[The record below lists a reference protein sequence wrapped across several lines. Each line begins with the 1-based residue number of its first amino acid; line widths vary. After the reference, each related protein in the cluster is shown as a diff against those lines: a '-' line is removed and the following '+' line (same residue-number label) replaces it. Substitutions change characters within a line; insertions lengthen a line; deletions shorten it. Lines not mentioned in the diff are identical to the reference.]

1 MTYAA
6 AQTSGNLNVVIVG
19 WNDTTAVVNSVKD
32 SKGNVYQLAV
42 GPTLLTGNLS
52 QSIYY
57 TPNILAASAGANAVT
72 VTFSQPAA
80 YADIR
85 ILEYSGI
92 SQTSPVDSFASA
104 VGNSTTSSSGNLAT
118 TSATDLLIGA
128 NMVQTGT
135 MGAGTG
141 FTQRLLTSD
150 GDIVE
155 DEVVTSVGTYNAS
168 TALSAPSAGWDMQM
182 VAFRAASQ

>member
-1 MTYAA
+1 
-6 AQTSGNLNVVIVG
+6 V
-19 WNDTTAVVNSVKD
+19 
-32 SKGNVYQLAV
+32 AV
-42 GPTLLTGNLS
+42 GPTLLAGYLS

-57 TPNILAASAGANAVT
+57 CPNILAALAGANAVT
-72 VTFSQPAA
+72 VTCSRPAT

-85 ILEYSGI
+85 ILEYNGI
-92 SQTSPVDSFASA
+92 SRTNPVDAFASA
-104 VGNSTTSSSGNLAT
+104 VGNSTTSSSGVLAT

-128 NMVQTGT
+128 NVVLTGT
-135 MGAGTG
+135 SGAGTG

-155 DEVVTSVGTYNAS
+155 DNVVTSAGSYSAS
-168 TALSAPSAGWDMQM
+168 TTLYPPSNGWDMQM

>member
-1 MTYAA
+1 MTYTA

-57 TPNILAASAGANAVT
+57 NPNILAASAGANAVT
-72 VTFSQPAA
+72 VTFSKPAT

-104 VGNSTTSSSGNLAT
+104 VGNSTTSSSGNLTT

-128 NMVQTGT
+128 N
-135 MGAGTG
+135 
-141 FTQRLLTSD
+141 
-150 GDIVE
+150 IVE
-155 DEVVTSVGTYNAS
+155 TGHHRSWHRLH
-168 TALSAPSAGWDMQM
+168 TAFAHLG
-182 VAFRAASQ
+182 RRHRGR

>member
-1 MTYAA
+1 
-6 AQTSGNLNVVIVG
+6 
-19 WNDTTAVVNSVKD
+19 
-32 SKGNVYQLAV
+32 
-42 GPTLLTGNLS
+42 
-52 QSIYY
+52 
-57 TPNILAASAGANAVT
+57 VT
-72 VTFSQPAA
+72 VTFSQPAI

-92 SQTSPVDSFASA
+92 SQTSPVDAFVSA
-104 VGNSTTSSSGNLAT
+104 VGNSTTSSSGNFKT

-128 NMVQTGT
+128 NMVQQGT
-135 MGAGTG
+135 LGAGSG

-155 DEVVTSVGTYNAS
+155 DEVVTSIGTYSAS
-168 TALSAPSAGWDMQM
+168 TALLAPSDGWDMQM